1 MQLFWGNREV
11 VGEVASP
18 RHGVV
23 SRRGSRRGAIGPV
36 SPDSAV
42 RGVRMARRVLLGI
55 VLLSWLIM
63 FVGGC
68 TRGRYRLRADRDA
81 YTILGEKTI
90 AQPWQPPS
98 DFDVVPSPLSR
109 LYDPTPPN
117 DPLLPIPSPQLYAYD
132 IPALP
137 ERDPARFTPPNR
149 SSVGE
154 STQLGAVLAALDP
167 SGASPADP
175 GAEFAPILQASGTV
189 PTSDSVTMPLRSRQD
204 RRAQPRLQAELT
216 LDSER
221 TASRSL
227 VAEPDLA
234 FAESDGTLAGDG
246 AWAQP
251 VAERATP
258 VRPRTSFSPALPA
271 TADEVRAARV
281 GSTRSDVAVDESAN
295 QQPAKA
301 TAVRAASFQSDALE
315 LLPEPANQIPA
326 NSPPASVPATA
337 PPDSSPAPNRED
349 APRTLPTDRISPG
362 DTGGTSNQGV
372 TPAEVEREAGV
383 RQLGPIPASAW
394 QSIPESCLRRMF
406 EFESV
411 QTEYA
416 RSFRRAPS
424 EEERDSARRLALEDI
439 VDLALLNSREYQ
451 NQKEQLYTAA
461 LNLSLDRFAYDLKF
475 TTGGNRVTPEW
486 THDRVRGITTENQLS
501 VPTTSTV
508 DKTMVTAGELVG
520 RFANRVVLTFNGPN
534 GFAADIGSDLLLD
547 LSQTVFQRDVR
558 FETLTQ
564 GERDV
569 IYAARN
575 FLRFRKEFFVG
586 LADQYYE
593 LLTRYREVEIA
604 SQDYFTLVR
613 AFDEANEEARR
624 GFRSQVEV
632 DQVEQNVLANGRKLI
647 ESCNTVELLLDGL
660 KLSLGLPT
668 ETPINLDLTELTRLT
683 LRDELAVSAESILR
697 VRRRMEAERGESDPD
712 RVVLLSA
719 SITLL
724 DRILTAFNLLEQL
737 DQQTPERAEL
747 EGLRAHLRV
756 DAARVRVSEFRSEL
770 DEELADQP
778 PNPAI
783 VIQRTRDLIEALTEL
798 LDQQLDELSRQTP
811 DRLPAAQAR
820 VTQVKSAAE
829 ELDRQLTEMLAAGG
843 LEQLNALVT
852 RATALREQTER
863 LVGELDE
870 SLGRT
875 ALNDPAVVFQETL
888 QQTDQLLA
896 TSRTIVDRFSAGL
909 VPIEI
914 TPDDAM
920 MTALVLRLDLMN
932 ERGNVADQWR
942 LIKLRADDLK
952 SVLNLQATQ
961 NIRTRSDVNRPF
973 DFTFDDSTTQL
984 GASLDL
990 PFNRMAQRN
999 AFRIS
1004 LFNYQSSLR
1013 NWMRVEDAIKFDVR
1027 KNLRDLSQKRQQY
1040 LINVASTALAS
1051 ERVASTAIQLQLG
1064 MPGVAARDFLEA
1076 QQDYIVSLS
1085 RVASGHIDYVR
1096 LRMQLFLDLE
1106 LLQVGDDGFWHDL
1119 YDEQIQPEPFFQLPE
1134 YAMPAYGDLPHGLMF
1149 SHKIRRMLSVPVG
1162 MAGVHSTQP
1171 D

>member
-1 MQLFWGNREV
+1 
-11 VGEVASP
+11 
-18 RHGVV
+18 
-23 SRRGSRRGAIGPV
+23 
-36 SPDSAV
+36 
-42 RGVRMARRVLLGI
+42 MARRVLLGI
-55 VLLSWLIM
+55 VLLSWLIT

-81 YTILGEKTI
+81 YTILGEKTL

-117 DPLLPIPSPQLYAYD
+117 DPLLPVPSPQLYAYD
-132 IPALP
+132 MPALP
-137 ERDPARFTPPNR
+137 DRDPARFTPTNR
-149 SSVGE
+149 SPAGE
-154 STQLGAVLAALDP
+154 ATQLGAVLAALDP
-167 SGASPADP
+167 AGAVAADP
-175 GAEFAPILQASGTV
+175 GAEFDRLSQASVTV
-189 PTSDSVTMPLRSRQD
+189 PTLDSVTTPLRSRAE
-204 RRAQPRLQAELT
+204 RRSRPTMRAKLT
-216 LDSER
+216 HDSEHA
-221 TASRSL
+221 ASGPI
-227 VAEPDLA
+227 VAEPDVA
-234 FAESDGTLAGDG
+234 FAESDGTSAVGG
-246 AWAQP
+246 ESAQQAA
-251 VAERATP
+251 VRATSA
-258 VRPRTSFSPALPA
+258 RRRTPSSS
-271 TADEVRAARV
+271 TARV
-281 GSTRSDVAVDESAN
+281 AAEAVQAESAGSTPREMTADESAN
-295 QQPAKA
+295 KQTAEA
-301 TAVRAASFQSDALE
+301 TAVRAASFQSDPLE
-315 LLPEPANQIPA
+315 WLPEPANRAPADPPPA
-326 NSPPASVPATA
+326 NAPATT
-337 PPDSSPAPNRED
+337 PPDSSPAPNPED
-349 APRTLPTDRISPG
+349 APRTLPTDRISPA
-362 DTGGTSNQGV
+362 DAGGTSNQGV
-372 TPAEVEREAGV
+372 TPTEVEREAGV

-394 QSIPESCLRRMF
+394 KSIPESCLRRMF

-411 QTEYA
+411 RTEYA
-416 RSFRRAPS
+416 RSFRRAPG

-451 NQKEQLYTAA
+451 TRKEQLYTAA

-486 THDRVRGITTENQLS
+486 THNRVRGITENQLN

-547 LSQTVFQRDVR
+547 LSQTIFQRDVR

-569 IYAARN
+569 IYAARD
-575 FLRFRKEFFVG
+575 FLRFRKAFFVG
-586 LADQYYE
+586 LADQYYD
-593 LLTRYREVEIA
+593 LLTTYRQVEIA

-632 DQVEQNVLANGRKLI
+632 DQVEQNVLAAGRSLI
-647 ESCNTVELLLDGL
+647 TICNTVERSLDSL
-660 KLSLGLPT
+660 KLSIGLPT
-668 ETPINLDLTELTRLT
+668 ETPANLDLTELTRLT

-697 VRRRMEAERGESDPD
+697 VRRRMEAERGESNPD

-737 DQQTPERAEL
+737 DQQAPDRAEL
-747 EGLRAHLRV
+747 EALRAQLRV
-756 DAARVRVSEFRSEL
+756 DAARVRVSEFRGEL

-783 VIQRTRDLIEALTEL
+783 VIQRTRDLIEALTDL
-798 LDQQLDELSRQTP
+798 LDQQLDELSRRTP
-811 DRLPAAQAR
+811 DRLPAARAR
-820 VTQVKSAAE
+820 VEQVKSAAE
-829 ELDRQLTEMLAAGG
+829 ELDQQLTEMLAAGG

-852 RATALREQTER
+852 RATALREQAER
-863 LVGELDE
+863 LVVELDE

-875 ALNDPAVVFQETL
+875 ALNDPALALQETL

-920 MTALVLRLDLMN
+920 MTALVLRIDLMN

-942 LIKLRADDLK
+942 RIKLSADELK

-961 NIRTRSDVNRPF
+961 VIRTRSDVNRPF

-1013 NWMRVEDAIKFDVR
+1013 NWMRAEDVIKFEVR
-1027 KNLRDLSQKRQQY
+1027 NDLRNLSQERQQY

-1076 QQDYIVSLS
+1076 QQAYIASLS
-1085 RVASGHIDYVR
+1085 RVASGHIDYVQ
-1096 LRMQLFLDLE
+1096 LRMRLFLDLE

-1149 SHKIRRMLSVPVG
+1149 SHKIRRMLTVPVG
-1162 MAGVHSTQP
+1162 VAGVHSTQP
-1171 D
+1171 E